1 MSSENLPDYDVII
14 LDEIHERHLMGDFL
28 LGVLK
33 CLIHSRTDIKLVL
46 MSATINIKLFEDYF
60 AAEKAAVIQ
69 VNTKYTGDCVFRPPE
84 RLCCKMALRLI
95 IARPYSPKH
104 EIA

>member
-60 AAEKAAVIQ
+60 AAESAAVIQ
-69 VNTKYTGDCVFRPPE
+69 VIQLSIHYVNKCSTDGIRDLVF
-84 RLCCKMALRLI
+84 
-95 IARPYSPKH
+95 YY
-104 EIA
+104 

>member
-1 MSSENLPDYDVII
+1 MSSDSLPNYDVII

-33 CLIHSRTDIKLVL
+33 CLIHTRTDIKLVL

-60 AAEKAAVIQ
+60 AAESAAVIQ
-69 VNTKYTGDCVFRPPE
+69 VEFNTIICT
-84 RLCCKMALRLI
+84 LLRTQGLYCLTQI
-95 IARPYSPKH
+95 
-104 EIA
+104 

>member
-1 MSSENLPDYDVII
+1 MSSENLPSYDVII

-33 CLIHSRTDIKLVL
+33 CLIHSRNDIKLVL

-60 AAEKAAVIQ
+60 SAESAAVIE
-69 VNTKYTGDCVFRPPE
+69 VREK
-84 RLCCKMALRLI
+84 LI
-95 IARPYSPKH
+95 HIKNIMLWYGIIH
-104 EIA
+104 F